1 MQLRRAVVVD
11 TNVVSY
17 IYDGERE
24 VRYYETALSEYA
36 PSVSFQS
43 LEELVHGAYHKG

>member
-17 IYDGERE
+17 IYDGDRE
-24 VRYYETALSEYA
+24 SLYFETSLSE
-36 PSVSFQS
+36 
-43 LEELVHGAYHKG
+43 

>member
-17 IYDGERE
+17 IYDGDRE
-24 VRYYETALSEYA
+24 ARYYETSLS
-36 PSVSFQS
+36 PCTPRRFLSS
-43 LEELVHGAYHKG
+43 L